1 MKKLKTTKL
10 VHILRTMLF
19 DLDVV
24 FTTMSH
30 AETLFVVIKLKEV
43 RAKLND
49 IRDECLEETFEFDQN
64 VEEISFINKQLSY
77 VNKNIR
83 TLENALL
90 CHESKISEKRTSLE
104 DLGTFWL
111 N

>member
-1 MKKLKTTKL
+1 MKNLNTT
-10 VHILRTMLF
+10 LF

-30 AETLFVVIKLKEV
+30 AETLSAIINLKEV
-43 RAKLND
+43 KAELIE

-64 VEEISFINKQLSY
+64 VEEIAFINKQLSY

-90 CHESKISEKRTSLE
+90 CHESKISEKRTTLS
-104 DLGTFWL
+104 DLGTLWL

>member
-1 MKKLKTTKL
+1 MKKLNTK
-10 VHILRTMLF
+10 LF

-30 AETLFVVIKLKEV
+30 AETLLTITDLKEV
-43 RAKLND
+43 RTELLE
-49 IRDECLEETFEFDQN
+49 IRNECLEETFEFDEN
-64 VEEISFINKQLSY
+64 VEELSFIDTQLIY
-77 VNKNIR
+77 LNKNIR

-90 CHESKISEKRTSLE
+90 CHESKISEKRTTLS
-104 DLGTFWL
+104 DLGTLWL

>member
-1 MKKLKTTKL
+1 MKKIDTT
-10 VHILRTMLF
+10 LF

-30 AETLFVVIKLKEV
+30 AQTLEICVNLKEV
-43 RAKLND
+43 RKQLLEVRN
-49 IRDECLEETFEFDQN
+49 ECLEDTFEFGQN
-64 VEEISFINKQLSY
+64 VDEVSFIDAQLIY
-77 VNKNIR
+77 INKNIR
-83 TLENALL
+83 TFENALL
-90 CHESKISEKRTSLE
+90 CHESKISEKRTTLS

>member
-1 MKKLKTTKL
+1 MKKLNTT
-10 VHILRTMLF
+10 LF
-19 DLDVV
+19 DLDVI

-30 AETLFVVIKLKEV
+30 AQTLSTIINLKEV
-43 RAKLND
+43 RTELIEVRN
-49 IRDECLEETFEFDQN
+49 ECLEETFEFDEN
-64 VEEISFINKQLSY
+64 VDEISFIDKQLVY
-77 VNKNIR
+77 INKNIR

-90 CHESKISEKRTSLE
+90 CHESKISEKRTALS

>member
-1 MKKLKTTKL
+1 MKKLNTT
-10 VHILRTMLF
+10 LF
-19 DLDVV
+19 DLDVI

-30 AETLFVVIKLKEV
+30 AETLSSIINLKE
-43 RAKLND
+43 
-49 IRDECLEETFEFDQN
+49 IRTELIEIRNECLEETFEFDQN
-64 VEEISFINKQLSY
+64 VEELEFIDKQLIY
-77 VNKNIR
+77 INKNIR

-90 CHESKISEKRTSLE
+90 CHESKIVDKRTSLE